1 MNGESSKMETQRNL
15 LESAAHLQSVLQQA
29 GIDSMVIGGLAVAAW
44 GEPRATKD
52 ADLKVL
58 LQREQAKRLLAA
70 LPPEYELLAD
80 EPEKMLLQLG
90 FVFTRHPSGVRID
103 LLLADTEFDIQA
115 MKRRRQID
123 PWPAFSLTVCSPE
136 DLIIDKMISTRARD
150 QEDALGVIRLQS
162 ENLDHD
168 YVEDWLRQFE
178 LAFDDTTLVQS
189 YRQMRKPR
197 EK

>member
-1 MNGESSKMETQRNL
+1 METQRNL
-15 LESAAHLQSVLQQA
+15 LESAAHLQNVLRQA
-29 GIDSMVIGGLAVAAW
+29 GIDSMVVGGLAIAAW

-58 LQREQAKRLLAA
+58 LQREQAKQLLSV
-70 LPPEYELLAD
+70 LTPEYELLSD

-103 LLLADTEFDIQA
+103 LLLAETGFDLQA
-115 MKRRRQID
+115 MKRRRQIE
-123 PWPAFSLTVCSPE
+123 PLPGISLTVCSPE
-136 DLIIDKMISTRARD
+136 DLIIYKMISTRARD
-150 QEDALGVIRLQS
+150 QEDARGVIRLQA

-178 LAFDDTTLVQS
+178 MALDDSTLVQS
-189 YRQMRKPR
+189 FRQMRKAD
-197 EK
+197 

>member
-1 MNGESSKMETQRNL
+1 M
-15 LESAAHLQSVLQQA
+15 
-29 GIDSMVIGGLAVAAW
+29 
-44 GEPRATKD
+44 
-52 ADLKVL
+52 
-58 LQREQAKRLLAA
+58 
-70 LPPEYELLAD
+70 
-80 EPEKMLLQLG
+80 
-90 FVFTRHPSGVRID
+90 RID

-136 DLIIDKMISTRARD
+136 DLIIYKMISTRARD